1 MNKKLAIILFIG
13 LGLIALISQLPKGNV
28 SAKTET
34 TANGG
39 ANRDA
44 NRRQGRRARALA
56 RRPRLR

>member
-28 SAKTET
+28 SAKTES

-39 ANRDA
+39 AN
-44 NRRQGRRARALA
+44 
-56 RRPRLR
+56 